1 MKSFPS
7 AVTLQY
13 CNLQNSASD
22 WSEPLATRFCRT
34 ERNCSNSKRN
44 FEKRKYGLQKP
55 WELLKPG
62 IWFLMKFKKIF
73 YDKKLVIC
81 HPQCHNLEMQKLLVI
96 LVIIELYAWID
107 TFKNQTIISTIKG
120 PVFYLG
126 TLPLKIFF
134 QNCEIPSCFLENM
147 SIDKWESKGFLFV
160 WSINTFTRDLF
171 QCLVMIFIC
180 RTDVSKNCHSLL
192 WKSS

>member
-1 MKSFPS
+1 MYSLVKRTT
-7 AVTLQY
+7 VTL
-13 CNLQNSASD
+13 A
-22 WSEPLATRFCRT
+22 
-34 ERNCSNSKRN
+34 
-44 FEKRKYGLQKP
+44 
-55 WELLKPG
+55 LKPG
-62 IWFLMKFKKIF
+62 IWFLIKFKKIF
-73 YDKKLVIC
+73 YNKKLVIC
-81 HPQCHNLEMQKLLVI
+81 HLQCRNLEMQKLLVI

-147 SIDKWESKGFLFV
+147 STDEWESKGFLFV

-192 WKSS
+192 WKSSWI